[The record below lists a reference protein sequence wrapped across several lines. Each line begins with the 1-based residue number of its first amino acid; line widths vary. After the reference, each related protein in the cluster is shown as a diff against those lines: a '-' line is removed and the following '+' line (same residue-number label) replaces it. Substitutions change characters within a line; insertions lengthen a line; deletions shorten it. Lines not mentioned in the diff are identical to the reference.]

1 MQWRGDPESAAG
13 RRLDRLYFE
22 ALQMWTAV
30 QVGYPDRV
38 KVGSAEASLCPRING
53 IFCCFRPALWPLHCS
68 IRTTLQ
74 RRPCKFVPMM
84 PLSRVSQKCSFTCCP
99 LDCDPGHAPRL

>member
-1 MQWRGDPESAAG
+1 MRSKPVPGRAECLVQWRGDPDSAAG

-38 KVGSAEASLCPRING
+38 KVGSNCHRLLRTCSLPSRLYRHTPG
-53 IFCCFRPALWPLHCS
+53 
-68 IRTTLQ
+68 RT
-74 RRPCKFVPMM
+74 M
-84 PLSRVSQKCSFTCCP
+84 
-99 LDCDPGHAPRL
+99 